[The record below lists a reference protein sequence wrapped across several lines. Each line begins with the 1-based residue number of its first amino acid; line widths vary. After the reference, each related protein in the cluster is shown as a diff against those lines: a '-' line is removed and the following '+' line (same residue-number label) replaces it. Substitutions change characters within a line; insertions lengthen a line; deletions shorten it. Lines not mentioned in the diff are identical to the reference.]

1 MDRFSLEDLA
11 DDFSSEF
18 LAAHSEI
25 PKHKHEDIQYLVLAA
40 ARRAAQNERQA
51 CLAACEER
59 QAMWEATE
67 ARSTIA
73 EPLRTEAR
81 ARSNEAAAIADAI
94 RSAGPIT
101 PT

>member
-1 MDRFSLEDLA
+1 MDRLSLEDLA
-11 DDFSSEF
+11 SDFSSEF

-25 PKHKHEDIQYLVLAA
+25 PKEKRDDLQRMLLGA
-40 ARRAAQNERQA
+40 ARRAVQNERQA
-51 CLAACEER
+51 CLAVCEKR

-81 ARSNEAAAIADAI
+81 ARSNEAAVIADAI
-94 RSAGPIT
+94 RNAGGIFAS
-101 PT
+101 

>member
-1 MDRFSLEDLA
+1 MDRISLEELA
-11 DDFSSEF
+11 DDLSSDF

-25 PKHKHEDIQYLVLAA
+25 PEEKREDLQRMILGA
-40 ARRAAQNERQA
+40 ARRAAQGERQA
-51 CLAACEER
+51 CLAICEKR

-81 ARSNEAAAIADAI
+81 ARSNEASVIADAI
-94 RSAGPIT
+94 RNAAPI
-101 PT
+101 PS